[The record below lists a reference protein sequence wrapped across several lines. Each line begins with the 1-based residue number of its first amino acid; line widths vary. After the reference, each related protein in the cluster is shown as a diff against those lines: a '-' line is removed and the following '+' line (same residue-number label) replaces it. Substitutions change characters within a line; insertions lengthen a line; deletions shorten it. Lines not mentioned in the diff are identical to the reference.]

1 MSKQLQLLLTNDNQ
15 LDNDLIFLIDLMA
28 SYAQS
33 HAI

>member
-1 MSKQLQLLLTNDNQ
+1 MSKHLQLLLTNDGHLNT
-15 LDNDLIFLIDLMA
+15 DLKFLIDLMA